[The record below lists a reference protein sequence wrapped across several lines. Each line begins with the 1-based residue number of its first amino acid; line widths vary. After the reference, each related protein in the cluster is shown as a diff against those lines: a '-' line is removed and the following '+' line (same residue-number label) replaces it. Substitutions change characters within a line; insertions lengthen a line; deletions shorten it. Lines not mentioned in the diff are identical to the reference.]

1 VHYARLPL
9 DAYAGDDPA
18 EFFAVSSETFFVDPA
33 RLRMAFPD
41 WYQQLVAFYRQDPL
55 HR

>member
-1 VHYARLPL
+1 MRTRLLL
-9 DAYAGDDPA
+9 DAYAGDEA

-33 RLRMAFPD
+33 RLQMAFPD
-41 WYQQLVAFYRQDPL
+41 WYQQLVAFSRQDPL